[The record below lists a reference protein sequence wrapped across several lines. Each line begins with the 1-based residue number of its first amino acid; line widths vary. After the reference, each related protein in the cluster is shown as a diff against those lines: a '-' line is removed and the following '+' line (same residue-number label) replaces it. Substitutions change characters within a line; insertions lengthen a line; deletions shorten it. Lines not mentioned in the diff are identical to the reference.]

1 VEPPWSAQAVEVTY
15 PLHLLAVDDVELA
28 QGVSTGEVIR
38 AALIFVASI
47 LVAVAL
53 RRLLVRVVDREA
65 DSHLGRIV
73 GRFLSVVVVAFGAVF
88 AFDAVG
94 VAIGPL
100 VGALGVGGIALAFA
114 AQDILANLVSG
125 VLLQVRHPF
134 RIGEQIRSGDYEGVV
149 DDINLRTVEL
159 TTYDG
164 LTAYLPNA
172 EVLRNPIVN
181 FTRTPFSRT
190 EIDVGVA
197 YDTDLEHAREVL
209 LEACRRADGVQDAP
223 PPEAW
228 VREFG
233 ESSISIAVRYWHAA
247 DIASTWRVRSAVAIA
262 VKQSLDGAGM
272 TIPFPQRTL
281 WFGPGSTTL
290 HVDDASER

>member
-1 VEPPWSAQAVEVTY
+1 VTSSFR
-15 PLHLLAVDDVELA
+15 LLAVNDVELA
-28 QGVSTGEVIR
+28 EGIGAGDVVR
-38 AALIFVASI
+38 AVLVFLASI
-47 LVAVAL
+47 LVAVVL

-65 DSHLGRIV
+65 DRHLGRIV
-73 GRFLSVVVVAFGAVF
+73 GRFLSVVVVAVGAVF
-88 AFDAVG
+88 ALDVVG

-100 VGALGVGGIALAFA
+100 LGALGVGGIALAFA
-114 AQDILANLVSG
+114 AQDMLANLVSG

-134 RIGEQIRSGDYEGVV
+134 RIGDQIRSGDYEGVV

-172 EVLRNPIVN
+172 EVLRNPIIN

-190 EIDVGVA
+190 ELDVGVA
-197 YDTDLEHAREVL
+197 YATDLEHAREVL
-209 LEACRRADGVQDAP
+209 LDACRRADGVQDAP

-228 VREFG
+228 VHEFG
-233 ESSISIAVRYWHAA
+233 ESSINIAVRYWHAA

-262 VKQSLDGAGM
+262 VKQSLDAAGM

-290 HVDDASER
+290 HVDDGSER

>member
-1 VEPPWSAQAVEVTY
+1 MTSS
-15 PLHLLAVDDVELA
+15 LLLLAVDEVQLA
-28 QGVSTGEVIR
+28 EGISTGAAVR
-38 AALIFVASI
+38 ATLVFVASI
-47 LVAVAL
+47 VVAVVL

-65 DSHLGRIV
+65 GRHLGRTV
-73 GRFLSVVVVAFGAVF
+73 GRFLSVVVVTVGAVL
-88 AFDAVG
+88 ALDVTG

-100 VGALGVGGIALAFA
+100 LGALGVGGIALAFA

-134 RIGEQIRSGDYEGVV
+134 RIGDQIRSGDYEGIV

-172 EVLRNPIVN
+172 EVLRNPIIN

-197 YDTDLEHAREVL
+197 YSTDLEHALAVL
-209 LEACRRADGVQDAP
+209 LGACRRADGVQDAP

-228 VREFG
+228 VKAFG
-233 ESSISIAVRYWHAA
+233 ESSIDIAVRYWHAA

-290 HVDDASER
+290 HVDDGSAG

>member
-1 VEPPWSAQAVEVTY
+1 VEGQRSAQADGVTFS
-15 PLHLLAVDDVELA
+15 LHLLAVDEVELA
-28 QGVSTGEVIR
+28 EGISTGDVVR
-38 AALIFVASI
+38 AVLIFIASI
-47 LVAVAL
+47 VAAVVL

-65 DSHLGRIV
+65 GRHLGRV
-73 GRFLSVVVVAFGAVF
+73 TGRFLSVVVVAFGAVF
-88 AFDAVG
+88 ALDVVG

-134 RIGEQIRSGDYEGVV
+134 RIGDQIRSGEYEGVV

-172 EVLRNPIVN
+172 EVLRNPIIN
-181 FTRTPFSRT
+181 FTQTPFSRT

-197 YDTDLEHAREVL
+197 YDTELGHAREVL
-209 LEACRRADGVQDAP
+209 LQACHKADGVQDAP

-233 ESSISIAVRYWHAA
+233 ESSINIAVRFWHAA
-247 DIASTWRVRSAVAIA
+247 DIASTWRVRSAVAVA
-262 VKQSLDGAGM
+262 VKQSLDEAGM

-281 WFGPGSTTL
+281 WFGPGSSTL
-290 HVDDASER
+290 HVDDAPEG

>member
-1 VEPPWSAQAVEVTY
+1 MTY
-15 PLHLLAVDDVELA
+15 PLHLLAVDDAELA
-28 QGVSTGEVIR
+28 QSISTGDVAI

-47 LVAVAL
+47 VVAVAL

-73 GRFLSVVVVAFGAVF
+73 GRFLSVVVVAFGAIF
-88 AFDAVG
+88 AFDVVG

-134 RIGEQIRSGDYEGVV
+134 RIGDQIRSGEYEGIV

-172 EVLRNPIVN
+172 EVLRNPIIN

-197 YDTDLEHAREVL
+197 YDTDLENAREVL
-209 LEACRRADGVQDAP
+209 LEACRRADGVQDVP

-233 ESSISIAVRYWHAA
+233 QSSINIAVRYWHAA

>member
-1 VEPPWSAQAVEVTY
+1 MTSSFR
-15 PLHLLAVDDVELA
+15 LLAVNDVELA
-28 QGVSTGEVIR
+28 EGIGAGDVVR
-38 AALIFVASI
+38 AVLVFLASI
-47 LVAVAL
+47 LVAVVL

-65 DSHLGRIV
+65 DRHLGRIV
-73 GRFLSVVVVAFGAVF
+73 GRFLSVVVVAVGAVF
-88 AFDAVG
+88 ALDVVG

-100 VGALGVGGIALAFA
+100 LGALGVGGIALAFA
-114 AQDILANLVSG
+114 AQDMLANLVSG

-134 RIGEQIRSGDYEGVV
+134 RIGDQIRSGDYEGVV

-172 EVLRNPIVN
+172 EVLRNPIIN

-190 EIDVGVA
+190 ELDVGVA
-197 YDTDLEHAREVL
+197 YATDLEHAREVL
-209 LEACRRADGVQDAP
+209 LDACRRADGVQDAP

-228 VREFG
+228 VHEFG
-233 ESSISIAVRYWHAA
+233 ESSINIAVRYWHAA

-262 VKQSLDGAGM
+262 VKQSLDAAGM

-290 HVDDASER
+290 HVDDGSER

>member
-1 VEPPWSAQAVEVTY
+1 MTSSLP
-15 PLHLLAVDDVELA
+15 LLAVDEVQLA
-28 QGVSTGEVIR
+28 EGISTGDAVR
-38 AALIFVASI
+38 AVLVFVASVV
-47 LVAVAL
+47 VAVVL

-65 DSHLGRIV
+65 GRHLGRFI
-73 GRFLSVVVVAFGAVF
+73 GRFLSVVVVTVGAVL
-88 AFDAVG
+88 ALDATG

-100 VGALGVGGIALAFA
+100 LGALGVGGIALAFA

-134 RIGEQIRSGDYEGVV
+134 RIGDQIRSGEYEGIV

-172 EVLRNPIVN
+172 EVLRNPIIN

-197 YDTDLEHAREVL
+197 YATDLEHALQVL

-228 VREFG
+228 VKQFG
-233 ESSISIAVRYWHAA
+233 ESSIDIAVRYWHAA

-290 HVDDASER
+290 HVDDGSDR

>member
-1 VEPPWSAQAVEVTY
+1 MSSS
-15 PLHLLAVDDVELA
+15 LLLLAVDDVEIA
-28 QGVSTGEVIR
+28 EGVGTGDVVR
-38 AALIFVASI
+38 AVLVLVGSI
-47 LVAVAL
+47 VVAVVL

-65 DSHLGRIV
+65 GRHLGRIT
-73 GRFLSVVVVAFGAVF
+73 GRFLSVVVVAVGCVF
-88 AFDAVG
+88 AFDVLG

-100 VGALGVGGIALAFA
+100 LGALGVGGIALAFA

-134 RIGEQIRSGDYEGVV
+134 RIGDQIRSGDYEGVV

-164 LTAYLPNA
+164 LTAYLPNV

-190 EIDVGVA
+190 EIEVGVA
-197 YDTDLEHAREVL
+197 YDTDLEQARQVL
-209 LEACRRADGVQDAP
+209 LDACHRAEGVQDAP

-228 VREFG
+228 VRGFG
-233 ESSISIAVRYWHAA
+233 DSSIDIAVRYWHAA
-247 DIASTWRVRSAVAIA
+247 DIASTWRVRSSVAIA
-262 VKQSLDGAGM
+262 VKQSLDEAGL

-290 HVDDASER
+290 HVDDASRD

>member
-1 VEPPWSAQAVEVTY
+1 MISSLPLPDVGDIEVAEGIGTGDVV
-15 PLHLLAVDDVELA
+15 LALLVFL
-28 QGVSTGEVIR
+28 VSIV
-38 AALIFVASI
+38 
-47 LVAVAL
+47 VAVVL
-53 RRLLVRVVDREA
+53 RRVLVRVVDREA
-65 DSHLGRIV
+65 DRHLGRIV
-73 GRFLSVVVVAFGAVF
+73 GRFLSVVVVAVGAVF
-88 AFDAVG
+88 ALDVVG

-100 VGALGVGGIALAFA
+100 LGALGVGGIALAFA
-114 AQDILANLVSG
+114 AQDMLANLVSG
-125 VLLQVRHPF
+125 VMLQVRHPF
-134 RIGEQIRSGDYEGVV
+134 RIGDQIRSGEYEGVV

-172 EVLRNPIVN
+172 EVLRNPIIN

-190 EIDVGVA
+190 ELDVGVA
-197 YDTDLEHAREVL
+197 YATDLEQAREVL

-228 VREFG
+228 VHEFG
-233 ESSISIAVRYWHAA
+233 ESSINIAVRYWHAA

-262 VKQSLDGAGM
+262 VKQSLDAAGM

>member
-1 VEPPWSAQAVEVTY
+1 VELQRSAQADVVT
-15 PLHLLAVDDVELA
+15 PSFRQLAVDDAELA
-28 QGVSTGEVIR
+28 EGIGAGHVVR
-38 AALIFVASI
+38 AVLVFLASI
-47 LVAVAL
+47 LVAVVL

-65 DSHLGRIV
+65 DQHLGRIV
-73 GRFLSVVVVAFGAVF
+73 GRFLSVVVVAVGAVF
-88 AFDAVG
+88 ALDVVG

-100 VGALGVGGIALAFA
+100 LGALGVGGIALAFA
-114 AQDILANLVSG
+114 AQDMLANLVSG

-134 RIGEQIRSGDYEGVV
+134 RIGDQIRSGDYEGVV

-172 EVLRNPIVN
+172 EVLRNPIIN

-190 EIDVGVA
+190 ELDVGVA
-197 YDTDLEHAREVL
+197 YATDLEHAREVL
-209 LEACRRADGVQDAP
+209 LDACRRADGVQDAP

-228 VREFG
+228 VHEFG
-233 ESSISIAVRYWHAA
+233 ESSINIAVRYWHAA

-262 VKQSLDGAGM
+262 VKQSLDAAGM

-290 HVDDASER
+290 HVDDGSQR

>member
-1 VEPPWSAQAVEVTY
+1 MTSPVR
-15 PLHLLAVDDVELA
+15 LLAVNDVELA
-28 QGVSTGEVIR
+28 EGIGAGDVVL
-38 AALIFVASI
+38 AVLVFLASI
-47 LVAVAL
+47 LIAVVL

-65 DSHLGRIV
+65 DRHLGRVV
-73 GRFLSVVVVAFGAVF
+73 GRFLSLVVVAVGAVF
-88 AFDAVG
+88 ALDVVG

-100 VGALGVGGIALAFA
+100 LGALGVGGIALAFA

-125 VLLQVRHPF
+125 VLLQIRHPF

-172 EVLRNPIVN
+172 EVLRNPIIN
-181 FTRTPFSRT
+181 FTRTPSSRT
-190 EIDVGVA
+190 ELDVGVA
-197 YDTDLEHAREVL
+197 YATDLEHAREVL
-209 LEACRRADGVQDAP
+209 LDACRRADGVQDAP

-228 VREFG
+228 VHEFG
-233 ESSISIAVRYWHAA
+233 ESSINIAVRYWHAA
-247 DIASTWRVRSAVAIA
+247 DIASTWRVRNAVAIA
-262 VKQSLDGAGM
+262 VKHSLDAAGM

-290 HVDDASER
+290 HVDDGSQR

>member
-1 VEPPWSAQAVEVTY
+1 MTY

-28 QGVSTGEVIR
+28 QSISTGDVVR

-134 RIGEQIRSGDYEGVV
+134 RIGDQIRSGEHEGVV

-172 EVLRNPIVN
+172 EVLRNPIIN